1 MKATINGKRYDTDK
15 CYTLAEFDH
24 RNNGNYSGTTSLIE
38 ASNGTLL
45 VHVDS
50 NGQDCWLQDCLFAWD
65 SPDHYLT
72 IDSFDTIKDE
82 ERLVELG
89 LLEVVA

>member
-15 CYTLAEFDH
+15 CHTLAEYDH
-24 RNNGNYSGTTSLIE
+24 YNNGNWIGTTSLIE

-45 VHVDS
+45 VHTDS
-50 NGQDCWLQDCLFAWD
+50 NGRDGWLRDCLFAWD
-65 SPDHYLT
+65 SPDHDIT

-82 ERLVELG
+82 ERMVELG
-89 LLEVVA
+89 LIEIVG

>member
-15 CYTLAEFDH
+15 CHTLAEFDH
-24 RNNGNYSGTTSLIE
+24 HNNGNYSGTTSLIE

-45 VHVDS
+45 VHTSS
-50 NGQDCWLQDCLFAWD
+50 NGQDCWLYDCLYAWK
-65 SPDHYLT
+65 SPDHDLT
-72 IDSFDTIKDE
+72 IDRFDTIKDE

-89 LLEVVA
+89 LIEVVA